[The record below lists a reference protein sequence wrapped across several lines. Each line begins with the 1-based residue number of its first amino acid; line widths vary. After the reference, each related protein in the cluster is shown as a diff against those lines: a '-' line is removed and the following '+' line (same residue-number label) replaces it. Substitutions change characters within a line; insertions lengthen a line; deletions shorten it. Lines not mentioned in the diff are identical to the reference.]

1 VGVRNKGIN
10 KMYKYTY
17 KNKKTGKV
25 IYANEP
31 IKGDDLI
38 LISQIKDGM
47 IKSNNKKVVKK

>member
-1 VGVRNKGIN
+1 
-10 KMYKYTY
+10 MYKYTY